1 MQKVLLQMLSL
12 TKFWKAWDVEEVL
25 DAYEPI
31 WLKEFDGDSGVMYN
45 LEDNPR
51 EIDFLSQHLLMKLT
65 VAQ

>member
-1 MQKVLLQMLSL
+1 M
-12 TKFWKAWDVEEVL
+12 EEVL